1 MSHTRIW
8 IHAVWATKRH
18 QHFFTAAIREK
29 IFFHIKENATTKGI
43 EINFINGFTDHVH
56 CLIRLTGEQSTSK
69 VIQMI
74 KGESSRWIN
83 LNKITN
89 KKFEWADQYF
99 AGSVSESGIGRVR
112 DYIRNQERHHAK
124 RTFPEEYA
132 EFLQKYGLKP
142 MDTKEEDLQQTQD

>member
-18 QHFFTAAIREK
+18 QQFLIKEIRGE
-29 IFFHIKENATTKGI
+29 IFFHIKENAKTKGI
-43 EINFINGFTDHVH
+43 DINFINGFKDHVH
-56 CLIRLTGEQSTSK
+56 CLIQLTGEQSTSK

-89 KKFEWADQYF
+89 RKFEWADQYF

-112 DYIRNQERHHAK
+112 DYIRNQERHHIN
-124 RTFPEEYA
+124 RTFTEEYA
-132 EFLQKYGLKP
+132 EFLQRYGLKP
-142 MDTKEEDLQQTQD
+142 MGREEGDLQPTQD